1 MASAIQ
7 ASPTDAQLRARYADL
22 KREHARLVARIERR
36 GRYDLAT
43 FRLGSFTPALPALAT
58 VLEQRIEASNGRF
71 AQLERSITGRLVPV
85 EPMSGTARP
94 DLRSLVLAQS
104 ARLIRERQHASEI
117 WFRDTGS
124 GAIVSLRLERNLE
137 AGRPVVL
144 ASTQDI
150 TDHLRRDHE
159 LVRSR
164 EAVLHRERL
173 RVLGELAASIAHDL
187 GNTLRGASFELTALR
202 QDSLPDQKRADAL
215 KAVAQRIEI
224 ASEAIARLHDF
235 ARTGTLA
242 LSAVRLDR
250 IVAQAAA
257 LVEVDFQNSAVPV
270 NIRMSIADLPAVRG
284 SVSELSLLFVNL
296 LRNGRDAMPK
306 GGTVTIAARQERKSV
321 VVTVADEGRGISPEV
336 RRRLFEPYFSTKGSR
351 GIGLGLWLAAGT
363 MERLGGSIQAMNRP
377 RRGTLFVLKFPI
389 DRPRVATAGPR

>member
-7 ASPTDAQLRARYADL
+7 ASPTDAQLRARYAEL
-22 KREHARLVARIERR
+22 AREHARLVVQLERL
-36 GRYDLAT
+36 GTSDLAT
-43 FRLGSFTPALPALAT
+43 LRLGSSNHTLPALAT
-58 VLEQRIEASNGRF
+58 VLEQEIEASNGRF
-71 AQLERSITGRLVPV
+71 AQLERSIKGRLVPV
-85 EPMSGTARP
+85 EPMNGTEHP
-94 DLRSLVLAQS
+94 DLRSLVLAQ
-104 ARLIRERQHASEI
+104 AAHLIRERQQASEI
-117 WFRDTGS
+117 WFRDTAS

-144 ASTQDI
+144 ATAEDI

-187 GNTLRGASFELTALR
+187 GNTLRGASFQLTALR
-202 QDSLPDQKRADAL
+202 QNSLPDEKRAHAL

-224 ASEAIARLHDF
+224 VSESIARLHDF

-306 GGTVTIAARQERKSV
+306 GGTVTITARQEKKSI

-336 RRRLFEPYFSTKGSR
+336 RGRLFEPYFSTKGS
-351 GIGLGLWLAAGT
+351 GGTGLGLWLAAGT
-363 MERLGGSIQAMNRP
+363 MERLGGSIQAVNRP
-377 RRGTLFVLKFPI
+377 RRGALVVLKFPI
-389 DRPRVATAGPR
+389 EKPRAGTSTPR

>member
-1 MASAIQ
+1 MATAIQ
-7 ASPTDAQLRARYADL
+7 ARPTDAQLRARYAEL
-22 KREHARLVARIERR
+22 AREHARLVARLERR
-36 GRYDLAT
+36 GTYDVAS
-43 FRLGSFTPALPALAT
+43 FRLGSSSPTLPALAT
-58 VLEQRIEASNGRF
+58 VLEHRIEASNGRF

-85 EPMSGTARP
+85 EPMSGTAHS
-94 DLRSLVLAQS
+94 DLRSLVLAR
-104 ARLIRERQHASEI
+104 AAHLIRERQQASEI
-117 WFRDTGS
+117 CFRDTGS

-144 ASTQDI
+144 AAAEDI
-150 TDHLRRDHE
+150 TDRLRRDHE

-187 GNTLRGASFELTALR
+187 GNTLRGASFQLTALR
-202 QDSLPDQKRADAL
+202 QDSVPDQMRAHAL
-215 KAVAQRIEI
+215 KTVAQRIEI
-224 ASEAIARLHDF
+224 VSESIARLHDF

-306 GGTVTIAARQERKSV
+306 GGTVTIAARQERKTV
-321 VVTVADEGRGISPEV
+321 VVTVADEGLGISPEV
-336 RRRLFEPYFSTKGSR
+336 RSRLFEPYFSTKGSR
-351 GIGLGLWLAAGT
+351 GTGLGLWLAAGT
-363 MERLGGSIQAMNRP
+363 MERLGGSIRAVNRP
-377 RRGTLFVLKFPI
+377 RRGTQVVLKFPI
-389 DRPRVATAGPR
+389 DMPRVGTAAPR

>member
-1 MASAIQ
+1 MATAIQ
-7 ASPTDAQLRARYADL
+7 ASPTDAQLRARYAEL
-22 KREHARLVARIERR
+22 AREHARLMARLERR
-36 GRYDLAT
+36 GAYDLAS
-43 FRLGSFTPALPALAT
+43 FRLYSSTPTLPALAT
-58 VLEQRIEASNGRF
+58 VLEHRIEASNRGF

-85 EPMSGTARP
+85 EPMSGTAHP
-94 DLRSLVLAQS
+94 DLRSLVLAQ
-104 ARLIRERQHASEI
+104 AAHLIRERQQGSEI

-137 AGRPVVL
+137 ADRPVVL
-144 ASTQDI
+144 ATAEDI
-150 TDHLRRDHE
+150 TDRLRREHE

-164 EAVLHRERL
+164 DAVLHRERL

-202 QDSLPDQKRADAL
+202 QDSLPDQKRAHAL

-306 GGTVTIAARQERKSV
+306 GGTVTIAARQERKTV
-321 VVTVADEGRGISPEV
+321 VVTVADEGLGISPEV
-336 RRRLFEPYFSTKGSR
+336 RGRLFEPYFSTKGSR
-351 GIGLGLWLAAGT
+351 GTGLGLWLAAGT
-363 MERLGGSIQAMNRP
+363 MERLGGSIQAVNRP
-377 RRGTLFVLKFPI
+377 RRGTQFVLKFPI
-389 DRPRVATAGPR
+389 DRPRLAAPR

>member
-1 MASAIQ
+1 MATAIQ
-7 ASPTDAQLRARYADL
+7 ASPTDAQLRARYAEL
-22 KREHARLVARIERR
+22 AREHARLVARLERR
-36 GRYDLAT
+36 GTDGLAN
-43 FRLGSFTPALPALAT
+43 FRLGSFSPTLPALAT
-58 VLEQRIEASNGRF
+58 VLEQKFEASNGRF
-71 AQLERSITGRLVPV
+71 AQLERSIKGRLVPV
-85 EPMSGTARP
+85 EPMSGTAHP
-94 DLRSLVLAQS
+94 DLRSLILAQ
-104 ARLIRERQHASEI
+104 AAHLIRERQQASEI

-124 GAIVSLRLERNLE
+124 GAIVSIRLERNLE
-137 AGRPVVL
+137 AGRSVVL
-144 ASTQDI
+144 ATAEDV
-150 TDHLRRDHE
+150 TDHLRRDQE

-164 EAVLHRERL
+164 DAVLHRERL

-187 GNTLRGASFELTALR
+187 GNTLRGASFQLTALR
-202 QDSLPDQKRADAL
+202 QDSLPDEKRADAL
-215 KAVAQRIEI
+215 KVVAQRIEI
-224 ASEAIARLHDF
+224 VSEAIARLHDF

-306 GGTVTIAARQERKSV
+306 GGTVTITARQERKSV

-336 RRRLFEPYFSTKGSR
+336 RGRLFEPYFSTKGSR
-351 GIGLGLWLAAGT
+351 GTGLGLWLAAGT
-363 MERLGGSIQAMNRP
+363 MERLGGSIEAVNRP

-389 DRPRVATAGPR
+389 EKPRAGTAAPR

>member
-22 KREHARLVARIERR
+22 EREHARLVARIERR
-36 GRYDLAT
+36 GTYDLAT
-43 FRLGSFTPALPALAT
+43 FQLGSFTPALPALAT

-85 EPMSGTARP
+85 EPMSGTAHP
-94 DLRSLVLAQS
+94 DLRSLVLAQ
-104 ARLIRERQHASEI
+104 AAHLIRERQHASEI

-124 GAIVSLRLERNLE
+124 GAIVSLCLERNLE

-144 ASTQDI
+144 ASAQDI

-202 QDSLPDQKRADAL
+202 QDSLPDQKRGDAL

-336 RRRLFEPYFSTKGSR
+336 RRRLFEPYFSTKGSQ

-363 MERLGGSIQAMNRP
+363 MERLGGSIQAMDRP

-389 DRPRVATAGPR
+389 DRPRVATAG

>member
-1 MASAIQ
+1 MATAIQ
-7 ASPTDAQLRARYADL
+7 ARPTDAQLRGRYAEL
-22 KREHARLVARIERR
+22 AREHARLVARLERR
-36 GRYDLAT
+36 RTYDLGS
-43 FRLGSFTPALPALAT
+43 FQSGSFTPTLPALAT

-85 EPMSGTARP
+85 GPMSGTAHP
-94 DLRSLVLAQS
+94 DLRSLVLAQV
-104 ARLIRERQHASEI
+104 AHLIRERQQANEVC
-117 WFRDTGS
+117 FRDTGS

-137 AGRPVVL
+137 AGRPLVL
-144 ASTQDI
+144 ATAEDI
-150 TDHLRRDHE
+150 TDRLRRDHE

-164 EAVLHRERL
+164 EAILHRERL

-187 GNTLRGASFELTALR
+187 GNTVRGASFQLTALR
-202 QDSLPDQKRADAL
+202 QDSVPDEMRAHAL
-215 KAVAQRIEI
+215 KTVAQRIEI
-224 ASEAIARLHDF
+224 VSESIARLHDF

-257 LVEVDFQNSAVPV
+257 LVEVDFQNSALPV

-306 GGTVTIAARQERKSV
+306 GGTVTITARQERKTV
-321 VVTVADEGRGISPEV
+321 VVTVADEGLGISPAV
-336 RRRLFEPYFSTKGSR
+336 RGRLFEPYFSTKGSR
-351 GIGLGLWLAAGT
+351 GTGLGLWLAAGT
-363 MERLGGSIQAMNRP
+363 MERLGGSIRAVSRP
-377 RRGTLFVLKFPI
+377 RRGTQFVLKFPI
-389 DRPRVATAGPR
+389 DRPRVRTPR

>member
-1 MASAIQ
+1 MATAIQ
-7 ASPTDAQLRARYADL
+7 ASSTDAQLRARYAEL
-22 KREHARLVARIERR
+22 AREHARLMARLERR
-36 GRYDLAT
+36 GTYDLVT
-43 FRLGSFTPALPALAT
+43 FRLGSFTPTLPALAT

-71 AQLERSITGRLVPV
+71 AQLERSITGR
-85 EPMSGTARP
+85 
-94 DLRSLVLAQS
+94 
-104 ARLIRERQHASEI
+104 
-117 WFRDTGS
+117 
-124 GAIVSLRLERNLE
+124 
-137 AGRPVVL
+137 PVVL
-144 ASTQDI
+144 ATAEDI

-164 EAVLHRERL
+164 DAVLHRERL

-202 QDSLPDQKRADAL
+202 QDSLPDQKRAHAL

-284 SVSELSLLFVNL
+284 SASELSLLFVNL

-306 GGTVTIAARQERKSV
+306 GGTVTIAARQERKTV
-321 VVTVADEGRGISPEV
+321 VVTVADEGLGISPEV
-336 RRRLFEPYFSTKGSR
+336 RGRLFEPYFSTKGSR
-351 GIGLGLWLAAGT
+351 GTGLGLWLAAGT
-363 MERLGGSIQAMNRP
+363 MERLGGSIRAVNRP
-377 RRGTLFVLKFPI
+377 RRGTQCVLKFPI
-389 DRPRVATAGPR
+389 DRPRVAA

>member
-1 MASAIQ
+1 
-7 ASPTDAQLRARYADL
+7 
-22 KREHARLVARIERR
+22 
-36 GRYDLAT
+36 
-43 FRLGSFTPALPALAT
+43 
-58 VLEQRIEASNGRF
+58 
-71 AQLERSITGRLVPV
+71 
-85 EPMSGTARP
+85 
-94 DLRSLVLAQS
+94 
-104 ARLIRERQHASEI
+104 
-117 WFRDTGS
+117 
-124 GAIVSLRLERNLE
+124 
-137 AGRPVVL
+137 
-144 ASTQDI
+144 
-150 TDHLRRDHE
+150 
-159 LVRSR
+159 
-164 EAVLHRERL
+164 
-173 RVLGELAASIAHDL
+173 LAASIAHDL

-202 QDSLPDQKRADAL
+202 QDSLPDQKRALAL
-215 KAVAQRIEI
+215 KAVAERIEI

>member
-1 MASAIQ
+1 MPTAIQ
-7 ASPTDAQLRARYADL
+7 ASPTDAQLRARYAEL
-22 KREHARLVARIERR
+22 AREHARLMARLERR
-36 GRYDLAT
+36 GAYDLAS
-43 FRLGSFTPALPALAT
+43 FRLGSSTPTLPALAA
-58 VLEQRIEASNGRF
+58 VLEHRIEASNGGF

-85 EPMSGTARP
+85 EPMSGTAHP
-94 DLRSLVLAQS
+94 DLRSLVLAQ
-104 ARLIRERQHASEI
+104 AAYLIRERQQGSEI

-144 ASTQDI
+144 ATAEDI
-150 TDHLRRDHE
+150 TDRLRREHE

-164 EAVLHRERL
+164 DAVLHRERL

-202 QDSLPDQKRADAL
+202 QDSLPEQKRAHAL

-306 GGTVTIAARQERKSV
+306 GGTVTIAARQERKTV
-321 VVTVADEGRGISPEV
+321 VVTVADEGLGISPEV
-336 RRRLFEPYFSTKGSR
+336 RGRLFEPYFSTKGSR
-351 GIGLGLWLAAGT
+351 GTGLGLWLAAGT
-363 MERLGGSIQAMNRP
+363 MERLGGSIQAVNRP
-377 RRGTLFVLKFPI
+377 RRGTQFVLKFPI
-389 DRPRVATAGPR
+389 DRPRLAAPR

>member
-1 MASAIQ
+1 MATAIQ
-7 ASPTDAQLRARYADL
+7 ASQTDAQLRARYAEL
-22 KREHARLVARIERR
+22 AREHARLMAQLERR
-36 GRYDLAT
+36 GTHDLAS
-43 FRLGSFTPALPALAT
+43 FRLGSSTPTLPALAT
-58 VLEQRIEASNGRF
+58 VLDQRIEASNGRF

-85 EPMSGTARP
+85 EPMSGTAHP
-94 DLRSLVLAQS
+94 DLRSLVLAH
-104 ARLIRERQHASEI
+104 AANLIRERQQSSEI

-124 GAIVSLRLERNLE
+124 GVIVSLRLERNLE

-144 ASTQDI
+144 ATAEDI
-150 TDHLRRDHE
+150 TDRPHRDHE

-202 QDSLPDQKRADAL
+202 QDSLPDQKRAHAL

-257 LVEVDFQNSAVPV
+257 LVEVDFQNSAMPV

-306 GGTVTIAARQERKSV
+306 GGTVTIAARQERRTV
-321 VVTVADEGRGISPEV
+321 IVTVADEGLGISPEV
-336 RRRLFEPYFSTKGSR
+336 RGRLFEPYFSTKGSR
-351 GIGLGLWLAAGT
+351 GTGLGLWLAAGT
-363 MERLGGSIQAMNRP
+363 MERLGGSIQAVKRP
-377 RRGTLFVLKFPI
+377 RRGTQFVLKFPI
-389 DRPRVATAGPR
+389 DRPRVAVPR